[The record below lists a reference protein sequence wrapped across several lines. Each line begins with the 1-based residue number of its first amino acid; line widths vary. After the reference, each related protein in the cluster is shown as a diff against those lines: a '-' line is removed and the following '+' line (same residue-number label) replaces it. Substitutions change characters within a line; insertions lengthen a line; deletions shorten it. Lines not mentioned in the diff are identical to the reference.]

1 MLQRSTRQ
9 LLLANAWGLLVLLVL
24 PGSVPLKHGLVGW
37 DTDPP
42 VLQLTATLSTP
53 TDGLPALPPIQA
65 EPTAGPLALSIVI
78 PVLPV
83 PPACLPKH
91 L

>member
-9 LLLANAWGLLVLLVL
+9 LLLANVWGLLLLLVL

-37 DTDPP
+37 DAEPP
-42 VLQLTATLSTP
+42 LQLTATLSAP
-53 TDGLPALPPIQA
+53 SKGLPALLPIPA